1 MSSQDTP
8 SSTQTPASPTSVHL
22 QPYSCLLCKTRKV
35 KCDRVS
41 PCSNCRRAG
50 ADCVFRAPAPPRR
63 KKRSEKEGGRRREVS
78 VGRGVQARLRK
89 YEGLLRGMGVRV
101 DGLDVDES
109 RRERSTSAIQDVVM
123 QDGREDEHRSA
134 ETGRLVSEQGR
145 SRYLEKY
152 VLTPPYFD
160 MVRLM

>member
-1 MSSQDTP
+1 MSQETPPSSQTP
-8 SSTQTPASPTSVHL
+8 SLPTSANL
-22 QPYSCLLCKTRKV
+22 RPYSCILCKTRKV
-35 KCDRVS
+35 KCDRVN

-50 ADCVFRAPAPPRR
+50 VDCIFRAPAPPRR

-78 VGRGVQARLRK
+78 VGRGMQARLRK

-109 RRERSTSAIQDVVM
+109 RRERSTSAMTSAMQDVVM
-123 QDGREDEHRSA
+123 ENGKGDEHKRA

-152 VLTPPYFD
+152 V
-160 MVRLM
+160 